1 MATIYDIA
9 KAVGVAKS
17 TVANALSG
25 KGTVSETTR
34 QRILQAA
41 QELGYR
47 PNTVARSL
55 YLHKTFT
62 IALILPNIAN
72 PFYPEIA
79 GAVENMAREHEYQ
92 VLLCNTHQDFDLG
105 RQQMERFVSRWVD
118 GYIIMGSSMDIA
130 DISQHFQQGHPIVL
144 CDWQENESPV
154 GIPQVS
160 VNFYRAGE
168 LAAEHLLVLGHRCIA
183 IIGDEPQQ
191 TLRQAGFRAVLEK
204 AAVSLPPS
212 MIQQGNSTLESGYVT
227 AKRLLAL
234 EPRPTAIFA
243 TTDWMAL
250 GAMDAVLDEG
260 LRIPQDISIIGLDD
274 IVVSAHIRPRLTT
287 IAVPKLQ
294 LAKEATEMLL
304 KQVTDQQD
312 TIASRL
318 VEPYII
324 VRQSTAS
331 PITL

>member
-9 KAVGVAKS
+9 RVVGVAKS

-25 KGTVSETTR
+25 KGTVSEATR

-41 QELGYR
+41 HELGYR
-47 PNTVARSL
+47 PNAVARSL

-79 GAVENMAREHEYQ
+79 GAVENIAREHEYQ
-92 VLLCNTHQDFDLG
+92 VLLCNTHQNFDLG
-105 RQQMERFVSRWVD
+105 KQQMERFISRWVD
-118 GYIIMGSSMDIA
+118 GYIIMGSSLDIA
-130 DISQHFQQGHPIVL
+130 DITHYFQHGNPIVL
-144 CDWQENESPV
+144 CDWQENESPI

-160 VNFYRAGE
+160 VDFYRAGE
-168 LAAEHLLVLGHRCIA
+168 LAAKHLLELGHQHIA

-191 TLRQAGFRAVLEK
+191 TLRQEGFRAVLEK
-204 AAVSLPPS
+204 SGIALSPS
-212 MIQQGNSTLESGYVT
+212 MIQQGNSKLESGYAA
-227 AKRLLAL
+227 AKKLLLL

-274 IVVSAHIRPRLTT
+274 IVVSAHIRPHLTT

-294 LAKEATEMLL
+294 LAKEATELL
-304 KQVTDQQD
+304 LNQFTDQQD
-312 TIASRL
+312 SAVSRL

-331 PITL
+331 PFSL